1 MRVLEGGEVDGG
13 VSRRH
18 GGGSVALMIVVVVDD
33 RQRRT
38 GQLCQI
44 NSSHSDWRAPVAQMH
59 HGTVTP
65 PRRIASSPCK
75 RVGLGTVTYDRREV
89 CQ

>member
-1 MRVLEGGEVDGG
+1 MTLEGGEVDGG

-33 RQRRT
+33 RQRT
-38 GQLCQI
+38 GQVCQI
-44 NSSHSDWRAPVAQMH
+44 YSSHSDWRASVAQMH
-59 HGTVTP
+59 HETVTP

-75 RVGLGTVTYDRREV
+75 RVGLGTVTYDSM
-89 CQ
+89 